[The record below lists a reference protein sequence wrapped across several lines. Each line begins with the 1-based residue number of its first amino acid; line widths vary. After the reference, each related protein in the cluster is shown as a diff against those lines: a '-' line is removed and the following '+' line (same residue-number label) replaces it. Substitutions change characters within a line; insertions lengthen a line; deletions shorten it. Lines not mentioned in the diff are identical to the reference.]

1 MKNFLFAAVILLSF
15 SCKKEKASENITAY
29 HWVLKAQVAS
39 PAVTIDGKT
48 STDYLSLQNPEG
60 CSKNFGFTFYANG
73 TFAKGSN
80 GALCDMIANS
90 DRQKWTREGD
100 QITLDY
106 GNGPSTL
113 KLTIKGNTLIGTSS
127 ITMNGSTHTIVSTYR
142 AEKN

>member
-1 MKNFLFAAVILLSF
+1 MKNFLFVALILLSF
-15 SCKKEKASENITAY
+15 SCKKDDASENITAY

-39 PAVTIDGKT
+39 PAITIDGKT
-48 STDYLSLQNPEG
+48 STDYLSLQNPDG
-60 CSKNFGFTFYANG
+60 CSRNFAFTFYETG
-73 TFAKGSN
+73 VFGVSSN
-80 GALCDMIANS
+80 GALCDMVANS

-106 GNGPSTL
+106 GGGPSQA
-113 KLTIKGNTLIGTSS
+113 KLTIKGNTLIGTSN